1 MDLLRIT
8 GGGPLTG
15 EVAIS
20 GSKNAALPVMA
31 AALLT
36 DEPLELANVPEIE
49 DIGTMVAMLRH
60 LGADVECLDAGRWRL
75 HAGRV
80 HAAEV
85 GSELT
90 RRMRG
95 SFLLLGA
102 LVGRTGEA
110 EIAKPGGDD
119 IGMRRVEQHL
129 EGLRLMGAEVAETA
143 TSFVARARRLRG
155 AHIYLDMPTVT
166 GTENLMMAAVLADGI
181 TVISNAAREP
191 HVYDLARCLVGM
203 GARISGAGSDL
214 IVVEGQS
221 ALLHGTHHWVTTDYI
236 EAGTYMTAAAATG
249 GDVVVE
255 RMRPTDLRSLIN
267 KLQAAGCTVVEG
279 SNHVRVTS
287 GQLRAVDVTTWPHPG
302 FATDLQPQFG
312 ALMTQGEGIS
322 IISEAL
328 YENRFRHVSEL
339 AKMGARISVEGRSA
353 IITGPTRLRGTAV
366 SVSDIRSGAA
376 LVIAALC
383 AEGTTELENVF
394 HLDRGYESLET
405 KLRSLGARLERVR
418 PEPGESPT
426 RDLSGVI
433 GD

>member
-31 AALLT
+31 ASLLT
-36 DEPLELANVPEIE
+36 DEPLELENVPEIE
-49 DIGTMVAMLRH
+49 DIGTMAAMLRH
-60 LGADVECLDAGRWRL
+60 LGVEVERLGASRWRL
-75 HAGRV
+75 DAARV
-80 HAAEV
+80 QPAQV
-85 GSELT
+85 GAELT
-90 RRMRG
+90 QRMRG

-191 HVYDLARCLVGM
+191 HIYDLARCLVGM
-203 GARISGAGSDL
+203 GARISGVGTEL

-221 ALLHGTHHWVTTDYI
+221 ALLHGTRHQVTTDYV

-249 GDVVVE
+249 GSVVVDG
-255 RMRPTDLRSLIN
+255 MRPSDLRPLIN
-267 KLQAAGCTVVEG
+267 KLQAAGSTRGRGG
-279 SNHVRVTS
+279 SP
-287 GQLRAVDVTTWPHPG
+287 RAGDRRPAPG
-302 FATDLQPQFG
+302 GRRHHLAAP
-312 ALMTQGEGIS
+312 
-322 IISEAL
+322 
-328 YENRFRHVSEL
+328 RFRHRPPASVRGSDDPGEGHQHHQR
-339 AKMGARISVEGRSA
+339 GAVREPLPPRRRAGQDGCPDHGR
-353 IITGPTRLRGTAV
+353 GPERHHHRPHPASRRRG
-366 SVSDIRSGAA
+366 
-376 LVIAALC
+376 
-383 AEGTTELENVF
+383 
-394 HLDRGYESLET
+394 
-405 KLRSLGARLERVR
+405 LGARHPERCRAGHRRALRRRAPPSWRTSSTSTAVTRAWR
-418 PEPGESPT
+418 PSCGRWARRWSGCVPIPARPRPATSP
-426 RDLSGVI
+426 V
-433 GD
+433 